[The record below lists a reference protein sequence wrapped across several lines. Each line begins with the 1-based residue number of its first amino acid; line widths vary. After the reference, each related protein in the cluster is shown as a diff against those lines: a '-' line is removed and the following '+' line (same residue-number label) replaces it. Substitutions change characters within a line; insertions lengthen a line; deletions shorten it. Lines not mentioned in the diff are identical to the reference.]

1 MPILNEFSF
10 NSCDCKN
17 TIYVRQW
24 LPDFAPIGVVQIC
37 HGISEHIGR
46 YDNFARFLASKGF
59 VVAGEDH
66 LGHGKSV
73 SAPANLGYFAE
84 YGGWELVVGD
94 MRKLYERL
102 KEQYFS
108 LPIFMYGH
116 SMGSFLT
123 RTYIIRY
130 HDGPDGVILSGTGQ
144 MSSLK
149 LSTFIS
155 VANGMIKRNGASFRN
170 ERLAKLLYLSY
181 NRHCKQARTSFDW
194 LSRDSSVV
202 DEFDNDS
209 DCGVTSTAA
218 LARDM
223 LTGIKYI
230 SSPKNLDRMN
240 TDLPVYF
247 ISGDDDPVGDYGKGV
262 LSTYNG
268 FLKAGLSD
276 VTLKLY
282 HGARHDLPRET
293 NKEEVFEDSL
303 TWLQAKCRSKELQMA
318 EANK

>member
-10 NSCDCKN
+10 TSCDCKS

-24 LPDFAPIGVVQIC
+24 LPDFSPIGVVQIC
-37 HGISEHIGR
+37 HGVSEHIGR
-46 YDNFARFLASKGF
+46 YDELAQFLASKGF

-73 SAPANLGYFAE
+73 TSPANQSHFGE
-84 YGGWELVVGD
+84 HGGWELVVGD

-102 KEQYFS
+102 REQYFS
-108 LPIFMYGH
+108 LPIFIFGH

-130 HDGPDGVILSGTGQ
+130 HDGPDGVIICGTGQ
-144 MSSLK
+144 QSSLK
-149 LSTFIS
+149 LNAGIS
-155 VANGMIKRNGASFRN
+155 LANGMIKKNGSAFKN
-170 ERLAKLLYLSY
+170 QRLASLLFSAY
-181 NRHCKQARTSFDW
+181 NRHFKPNQTAFDW
-194 LSRDSSVV
+194 LTRDSAAI
-202 DEFDNDS
+202 DEFLS
-209 DCGVTSTAA
+209 DTNCGVVPSAA
-218 LARDM
+218 LFRDM

-240 TDLPVYF
+240 TDMPIYF
-247 ISGDDDPVGDYGKGV
+247 ISGDNDPIGDFGKGV
-262 LSTYNG
+262 LCTYNA

-293 NKEEVFEDSL
+293 NKDEVFEDVL
-303 TWLQAKCRSKELQMA
+303 TWLLSKCRSRELQA
-318 EANK
+318 SEAKR

>member
-10 NSCDCKN
+10 GSCDCKS

-24 LPDFAPIGVVQIC
+24 LPDSAPIGVIQIC

-46 YDNFARFLASKGF
+46 YDDFAKFLASNGF

-73 SAPANLGYFAE
+73 STSNKLGYFAE

-102 KEQYFS
+102 KEQYFN
-108 LPIFMYGH
+108 LPIFIYGH
-116 SMGSFLT
+116 SMGSFLA

-130 HDGPDGVILSGTGQ
+130 HDGPDGVILSGTAQ
-144 MSSLK
+144 MSSIK

-170 ERLAKLLYLSY
+170 ERLAQLLYVSY
-181 NRHCKQARTSFDW
+181 NRHCKQNKTAYDW
-194 LSRDSSVV
+194 LSRDNSIIE
-202 DEFDNDS
+202 EFENDT
-209 DCGVTSTAA
+209 DCGVTPTAA
-218 LARDM
+218 LLRDM
-223 LTGIKYI
+223 LTGIKYN
-230 SSPKNLDRMN
+230 SSLKNLDRMN

-262 LSTYNG
+262 LTTYNS

-293 NKEEVFEDSL
+293 NREEVFEDIL
-303 TWLQAKCRSKELQMA
+303 TWLQAKCRIREFQMT

>member
-10 NSCDCKN
+10 SSCDCKN

-24 LPDFAPIGVVQIC
+24 LPDSSPIGVVQIC
-37 HGISEHIGR
+37 HGITEHIRR
-46 YDNFARFLASKGF
+46 YDKFAQFLASKGF

-73 SAPANLGYFAE
+73 SCPDNLGYFGE
-84 YGGWELVVGD
+84 HGGWELVVGD

-108 LPIFMYGH
+108 LPIFIFGH

-144 MSSLK
+144 QSSLK
-149 LSTFIS
+149 LNAGLSF
-155 VANGMIKRNGASFRN
+155 ANSIIKKSGANHKSQ
-170 ERLAKLLYLSY
+170 RLNDLAFFGY
-181 NRHCKQARTSFDW
+181 NSHYKPNRTLFDW
-194 LSRDSSVV
+194 LSRDNTVV
-202 DEFDNDS
+202 DEFVNDP
-209 DCGVTSTAA
+209 DCGFVSSAA
-218 LARDM
+218 VFRDM
-223 LTGIKYI
+223 FTGIKYI
-230 SSPKNLDRMN
+230 SSAKNLERMN
-240 TDLPVYF
+240 EDMPVYF

-262 LSTYNG
+262 LRAYNS

-282 HGARHDLPRET
+282 HGGRHEILSEM
-293 NKEEVFEDSL
+293 NKDEVYDDVL
-303 TWLQAKCRSKELQMA
+303 TWLMAKCRSRDLETL

>member
-10 NSCDCKN
+10 SSCDCKN

-24 LPDFAPIGVVQIC
+24 LPDSSPIGVVQIC
-37 HGISEHIGR
+37 HGVSEHISR
-46 YDNFARFLASKGF
+46 YDKFAQFLASKGF

-73 SAPANLGYFAE
+73 SDPKNQGYFGE
-84 YGGWELVVGD
+84 HGGWELVVGD

-102 KEQYFS
+102 REQYFS
-108 LPIFMYGH
+108 LPIFIFGH

-130 HDGPDGVILSGTGQ
+130 HDGPDGVIISGTGQ
-144 MSSLK
+144 QGSLK
-149 LSTFIS
+149 LNAGIS
-155 VANGMIKRNGASFRN
+155 IANGMIKKNGSTFKN
-170 ERLAKLLYLSY
+170 ERLASLLFSAY
-181 NRHCKQARTSFDW
+181 NRHFKPNLTPFDW
-194 LSRDSSVV
+194 LTRDGSVI
-202 DEFDNDS
+202 DEFRRDS
-209 DCGVTSTAA
+209 DCGFVPSAA
-218 LARDM
+218 LFRDM

-240 TDLPVYF
+240 TDMPVYF

-262 LSTYNG
+262 LRTYND
-268 FLKAGLSD
+268 FLKAGLND

-293 NKEEVFEDSL
+293 NKDEVFEDVL
-303 TWLQAKCRSKELQMA
+303 TWLQAKCRSRDFA
-318 EANK
+318 VSEANR